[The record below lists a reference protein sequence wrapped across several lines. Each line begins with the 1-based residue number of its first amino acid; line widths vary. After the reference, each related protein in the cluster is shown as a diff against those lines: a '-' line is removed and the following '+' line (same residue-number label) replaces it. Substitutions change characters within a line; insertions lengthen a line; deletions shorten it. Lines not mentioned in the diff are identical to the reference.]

1 MQLGMAIPPE
11 EMARRQAAGPG
22 IKDVLWAVGQK
33 ATGKRPRQQCS
44 QPVDADELRKRLYMV
59 LSQQER
65 QKERKLLAMIE
76 EATQRAAEEEEEAA
90 AAKRLS
96 SSASRSWKPTGIV
109 RGTSVKA
116 PESLGM
122 IRDSMRKSSEDP
134 STSSSRRRTQE
145 SQRVRAGSNNSSN
158 NNSTS
163 TRVASEPQHQQQGG
177 PYVPQEAALQFAR
190 TATPMQTKVGSD
202 RNKIHELSHEALR
215 IHTEGPSLDTG
226 NTLAGARALR
236 KVQSEREKLRARN
249 QFQSSGAIEETP
261 VDRST
266 SPLQSSTQRYTI
278 PNEGTANK
286 RFSLRWSMQHHDL
299 LHMVKTGESDMEQLA
314 RHESHPAQQQAH
326 DHRMVDWTQ
335 SDETAEDKRQ
345 RHHGLRSPLL
355 KRADSLWGLKD
366 KLGSKSGHEQQ
377 QQQQPQPQHNTTSSG
392 GDLAERVDA
401 IMPKPVKRGIWT
413 KFRRHAATVRA
424 A

>member
-76 EATQRAAEEEEEAA
+76 EATQRAAEEEEEEAA
-90 AAKRLS
+90 AAAAAAAARRQ
-96 SSASRSWKPTGIV
+96 SASRSWKPTVV

-134 STSSSRRRTQE
+134 STSSSRRTTQE
-145 SQRVRAGSNNSSN
+145 TQRTRAGSNNSN
-158 NNSTS
+158 NRT
-163 TRVASEPQHQQQGG
+163 VAGVGSEQKQQSPA

-190 TATPMQTKVGSD
+190 TATPMQAKVGKD
-202 RNKIHELSHEALR
+202 RKIHELSHEALR
-215 IHTEGPSLDTG
+215 VHTEGPALDSSK
-226 NTLAGARALR
+226 TLAGARALR
-236 KVQSEREKLRARN
+236 KVQSEREKLRSRN
-249 QFQSSGAIEETP
+249 QFQNSGAIEETRA
-261 VDRST
+261 DDT
-266 SPLQSSTQRYTI
+266 ISSRQQPPATQRYTI
-278 PNEGTANK
+278 PNESTANK
-286 RFSLRWSMQHHDL
+286 RFSLRWSLQHHDL
-299 LHMVKTGESDMEQLA
+299 LHPVKTGESDELA
-314 RHESHPAQQQAH
+314 RQDSQAAAAAHE
-326 DHRMVDWTQ
+326 HRMVDWTQ
-335 SDETAEDKRQ
+335 SDETDDKR
-345 RHHGLRSPLL
+345 RGLRSPLL

-366 KLGSKSGHEQQ
+366 KLGKLGHEQ
-377 QQQQPQPQHNTTSSG
+377 PREHHHHNTSS
-392 GDLAERVDA
+392 DLAERVDA
-401 IMPKPVKRGIWT
+401 IVPKPVKRGIWT
-413 KFRRHAATVRA
+413 KFRRHAAAIHA